1 MAKLTEEEKRYIA
14 EHKSNVLSSQ
24 GLKMAYF
31 QVPKLLCTGEL
42 YKSLGLEAK
51 LAYGILEDRKS
62 ISIKNKWYDSEQR
75 IYFIYTNEELQ
86 ELLQVS
92 KPTVVKIKRELI
104 EYGLLEQVLQGR
116 GKPARL
122 YLYNPIATPKD
133 EEKYLLSYQAKKKSL
148 PSKLVIRRSGAEK
161 LDKFTPKKNEEFSNS
176 KLDEKLVD
184 LRSKKSLLLETG
196 KEGLRSKES
205 LLLEAEKE
213 DLRSKKTLLLKE
225 NKGLRSKNILPL
237 EVKNFKPSKTNINK
251 TNIYTIESSESDESD
266 LMNFYKNKH
275 LLDYSKIGLPEA
287 IVQMLATGTASYEEL
302 QARIGQLFK
311 AKKAVQND
319 AVRQGVHVSIVF
331 EDFYKEDWDK
341 LQAVLFA
348 VFNRLKTHQIIDE
361 ERYIF
366 KALHNYFEEYA
377 HGKCTPLKQQ

>member
-184 LRSKKSLLLETG
+184 LRSKKSLLLETE
-196 KEGLRSKES
+196 KEDFRSKES
-205 LLLEAEKE
+205 LLLEAN
-213 DLRSKKTLLLKE
+213 DD
-225 NKGLRSKNILPL
+225 LRSKNILPL
-237 EVKNFKPSKTNINK
+237 EVKNFNPSKTNINK